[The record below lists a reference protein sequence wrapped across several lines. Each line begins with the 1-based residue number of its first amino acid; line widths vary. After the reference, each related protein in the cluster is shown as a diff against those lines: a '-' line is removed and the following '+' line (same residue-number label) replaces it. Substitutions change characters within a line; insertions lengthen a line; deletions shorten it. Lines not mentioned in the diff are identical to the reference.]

1 MNKYLR
7 RAIIGLLAGLIS
19 SLALAAT
26 LEPAWVGVGVGMFN
40 RVGLRSGLSAHPSR
54 LCG

>member
-26 LEPAWVGVGVGMFN
+26 LEPAWVGVASQSTGFDW
-40 RVGLRSGLSAHPSR
+40 REI
-54 LCG
+54 